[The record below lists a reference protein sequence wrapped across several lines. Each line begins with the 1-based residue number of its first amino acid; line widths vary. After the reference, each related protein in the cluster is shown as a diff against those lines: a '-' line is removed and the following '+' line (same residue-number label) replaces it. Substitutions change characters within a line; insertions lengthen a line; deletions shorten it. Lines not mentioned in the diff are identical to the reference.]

1 MLGESSSVF
10 VGTASVVTTN
20 GRDLS
25 AEELT
30 NMALDRI
37 ISISEQAPMPL
48 REQAFAFKEKLRAI
62 ILFYMKRS
70 AHSERIT
77 IANLLRKEGF
87 PQIADKIVD
96 IE

>member
-1 MLGESSSVF
+1 MIGESSSVF

-20 GRDLS
+20 GRDLN

-30 NMALDRI
+30 NMAVDRI

-48 REQAFAFKEKLRAI
+48 REQAFAFKDKLHAI

-70 AHSERIT
+70 ARSERIE
-77 IANLLRKEGF
+77 ISNLLRKEGF

>member
-1 MLGESSSVF
+1 MIGESSSVL
-10 VGTASVVTTN
+10 VGTADVVTTN

-30 NMALDRI
+30 NRAVDRI
-37 ISISEQAPMPL
+37 ISISDKAPMPI
-48 REQAFAFKEKLRAI
+48 REQALAFKDNLYAV

-70 AHSERIT
+70 AHSERIS
-77 IANLLRKEGF
+77 ISNLLRKEGF